1 MTEATP
7 LWNRLGEMWRVLAYT
22 VVISMALVGLRRLEV
37 AATLLLPPPAA
48 TSPAEGAPTGGLELE
63 AAQVATASRE
73 ALRRL
78 PRTHRRAV
86 FRLGYEL
93 GFASGLGGFALSR
106 AKEQASTLA
115 EQHMAATRGLA
126 NQLGVGRVDQLPI
139 VTARDLVALTRRI
152 ESDENGLAS
161 RIERQLSLH
170 HRHLYLLGM
179 HIGKETANVE
189 MTQGEVPSPEESLIR
204 HHATM
209 TGIRPELWEPLAS
222 VPSGETPA
230 RTVTRYRAAFA
241 ALDASLDVN

>member
-1 MTEATP
+1 
-7 LWNRLGEMWRVLAYT
+7 MWRVLAYT

-37 AATLLLPPPAA
+37 AAMLLVPPAA
-48 TSPAEGAPTGGLELE
+48 LPDEGVPVGGLELE

-73 ALRRL
+73 ALQRL

-93 GFASGLGGFALSR
+93 GFASGLGGFALSQ

-115 EQHMAATRGLA
+115 EQHMATTRGLA

-139 VTARDLVALTRRI
+139 ATVKDVVALTRRI
-152 ESDENGLAS
+152 ESDDNGLAG

-179 HIGKETANVE
+179 HIGKEAANVE
-189 MTQGEVPSPEESLIR
+189 MTQGEVPAPEESLIR

-209 TGIRPELWEPLAS
+209 TGIRPELWAPLAS
-222 VPSGETPA
+222 VPSGETPGGI
-230 RTVTRYRAAFA
+230 VMRYRAAFA
-241 ALDASLDVN
+241 ALDASLDIDLPSPK